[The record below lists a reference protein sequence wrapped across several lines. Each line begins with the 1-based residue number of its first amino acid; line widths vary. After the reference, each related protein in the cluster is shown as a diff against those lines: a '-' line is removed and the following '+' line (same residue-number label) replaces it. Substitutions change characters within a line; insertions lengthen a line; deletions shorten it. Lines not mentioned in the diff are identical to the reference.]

1 MYNPLVI
8 RLIAYPIIL
17 LIVAFFLFGCSTA
30 PKTNRAQIDVKCS
43 EKSDGPIKGFFLG
56 ESLQI
61 NILKGSCEEL

>member
-1 MYNPLVI
+1 MENTLLI
-8 RLIAYPIIL
+8 RLIVYPIIIL
-17 LIVAFFLFGCSTA
+17 VVALFLFGCSAA